1 MKIMEGVEYLL
12 VKENKTMYMKVIAI
26 DGGPRK
32 AGSTT
37 TLVSHI
43 LKGAEKK
50 GAETEII
57 SLYDLDYSGCRGC
70 LYCKSH
76 NSCKQDDDMN
86 IVYDKI
92 WDADVI
98 LFATPVYFA
107 QMTGQLKNCLDR
119 LYALIDAEY
128 VSRLSAGKKFGVV
141 VTQGDESAPFCET
154 IKSTIEFTMEFLG
167 IESCGSINAN
177 GVHEAADLLRMTD
190 LLAKAEAFGEKAV
203 S

>member
-1 MKIMEGVEYLL
+1 
-12 VKENKTMYMKVIAI
+12 MKVIAI

-32 AGSTT
+32 KGSTT

-43 LKGAEKK
+43 MKGAEKK

-57 SLYDLDYSGCRGC
+57 SLYDLNYSGCHGC

-76 NSCKQDDDMN
+76 DSCAQDDDMN
-86 IVYDKI
+86 IVYEKI
-92 WDADVI
+92 RDADVI

-107 QMTGQLKNCLDR
+107 QMTGHLKICIDR

-128 VSRLSAGKKFGVV
+128 MSRLPVGKKFGVV
-141 VTQGDESAPFCET
+141 VTQADESTPFCE
-154 IKSTIEFTMEFLG
+154 IIYKTIEFAMEFLK

-177 GVHEAADLLRMTD
+177 GVQQAADLLQMTD
-190 LLAKAEAFGEKAV
+190 LLAKAEAFGDKLV

>member
-1 MKIMEGVEYLL
+1 
-12 VKENKTMYMKVIAI
+12 MKVIAI

-43 LKGAEKK
+43 MMGAEKK
-50 GAETEII
+50 GAKTEII

-76 NSCKQDDDMN
+76 DSCKQDDDMN
-86 IVYDKI
+86 IVYEKI
-92 WDADVI
+92 RDADVI

-107 QMTGQLKNCLDR
+107 QMTGQLKNCIDR
-119 LYALIDAEY
+119 LYALVDAEY
-128 VSRLSAGKKFGVV
+128 APRLPAGKKFGVV
-141 VTQGDESAPFCET
+141 VTQGDESAPYCELIT
-154 IKSTIEFTMEFLG
+154 KTIEFAMELLRVT
-167 IESCGSINAN
+167 SCGSINAN
-177 GVHEAADLLRMTD
+177 GVHEAAELLQMTD
-190 LLAKAEAFGEKAV
+190 LLAKAEAFGEKVV

>member
-1 MKIMEGVEYLL
+1 MKI
-12 VKENKTMYMKVIAI
+12 IAI

-32 AGSTT
+32 KGSTT

-57 SLYDLDYSGCRGC
+57 SLYDLEYSGCRGC
-70 LYCKSH
+70 LHCKSH
-76 NSCKQDDDMN
+76 DSCKQDDDMN
-86 IVYDKI
+86 MVYEKI
-92 WDADVI
+92 RNADII

-107 QMTGQLKNCLDR
+107 QMTGQLKNCIDR
-119 LYALIDAEY
+119 LYAFMDAEY
-128 VSRLSAGKKFGVV
+128 NSRLPPGKKFGVV
-141 VTQGDESAPFCET
+141 VTQGDESAPFCEE
-154 IKSTIEFTMEFLG
+154 INKIIEFAMEFMK

-177 GVHEAADLLRMTD
+177 GVHQAADLLQMTD
-190 LLAKAEAFGEKAV
+190 LLAQAELFGGKIA